1 MLLVFDLLFPVP
13 FNVGLELGQ
22 GTEKKHYKTTL
33 EERKT
38 GIRAMS
44 LIVGVIEKNIHIEE
58 NLIV

>member
-1 MLLVFDLLFPVP
+1 MLLVLDLLFPVL

-38 GIRAMS
+38 GMS
-44 LIVGVIEKNIHIEE
+44 LIVGVIAKNIHIEE